1 MQTTTT
7 PATAPILIP
16 LNQLHRSDLN
26 VRKTGG
32 TDVTELAANIRASQ
46 RVIQN
51 LVVVPEKRGK
61 KEGFGVVA
69 GGRRLAALASLAK
82 EKAIPADWPIP
93 CQIVSRDEAVELSMA
108 ENIHRE
114 DMHPADEFEAWA
126 KLVDQGKD
134 VEEIAARHGTT
145 TEVVRKRLTLSRV
158 SPTVMKL
165 YRAGDLRLE
174 QVMAFTLTDDHGAQ
188 DALLKGRSYYPHA
201 HDIRR
206 SLTTGAIPDTDER
219 ARYVG
224 EKAYVAAG
232 GTITHDMFDGN
243 GRAYY
248 NDGALLTRLT
258 AEKLEKT
265 AEKLRKDAPWV
276 EVYAEELDY
285 TIRGNY
291 ADVPTVRQE
300 PDAKTAKKLAALMTR
315 QEQALAALREL
326 EDGPEPE
333 DEEAG
338 DAAWTAASEKLEA
351 IEGEITAIEDALRV
365 PHPEAAQL
373 AGIVVGLSS
382 DGKVKKLVNVIR
394 AADKA
399 KLRKTAA
406 GNGDAADKG
415 EDSPTETGDPQ
426 SVRTDLSTYLTA
438 VTQDALANNVG
449 MGLRALAFQLALR
462 WIGESYDNH
471 GVKISGEDHARLPVS
486 ETLEGSAVQ
495 KACNDRHE
503 AWQRELPGD
512 AEALWAWCLSAHEG
526 VIHSLL
532 AYAASRSLAGTQ
544 FHAGQQCMAPLIAA
558 LGIKMTDHWQPRADY
573 FARIKKATTLQ
584 VLAEHGHTDPALAK
598 MKRGPL
604 AEKAA
609 DLLAGAGWL
618 PPTLTL

>member
-1 MQTTTT
+1 MQTTIT
-7 PATAPILIP
+7 PATAPTLIP

-32 TDVTELAANIRASQ
+32 TDVAELAANIRAAQ
-46 RVIQN
+46 RLIQN

-61 KEGFGVVA
+61 KDGYGVIA

-126 KLVDQGKD
+126 ALVDQGKD

-145 TEVVRKRLTLSRV
+145 AEVVRKRLTLSRV

-219 ARYVG
+219 VRYVG

-232 GTITHDMFDGN
+232 GTITRDMFDDK

-248 NDGALLTRLT
+248 NDSALVTRLA

-291 ADVPTVRQE
+291 ADIPTVRQD
-300 PDAKTAKKLAALMTR
+300 PDAKTAKKLAALEAK
-315 QEQALAALREL
+315 QEQAVAALREL

-338 DAAWTAASEKLEA
+338 DAAWTAASEAVEA
-351 IEGEITAIEDALRV
+351 VEAEITAIEDALRV
-365 PHPEAAQL
+365 PHPEAAAL

-399 KLRKTAA
+399 KLRKAA
-406 GNGDAADKG
+406 TTNAGAAQGEEPAADN
-415 EDSPTETGDPQ
+415 DDPQ

-449 MGLRALAFQLALR
+449 MGLRALAYQLALR
-462 WIGESYDNH
+462 WIGESYSNH
-471 GVKISGEDHARLPVS
+471 GVKISTEDHARLPVS
-486 ETLEGSAVQ
+486 ETLEGSDVQ

-503 AWQRELPGD
+503 AWQRELPSD

-526 VIHSLL
+526 VIHNLL

-558 LGIKMTDHWQPRADY
+558 LDINITDHWQPRADY

-609 DLLAGAGWL
+609 DLLAGTGWL